1 MQLRVSLLCALL
13 LPPLHLSLGGAEVEH
28 SVRERL
34 NSPVT
39 FGVAGDP
46 LGDVLT
52 KLGKACS
59 VEFEVD
65 PAVLVPARFPGAHLP
80 RYWVYVHQLQAK
92 YLVAWVIHLGQARG
106 QIVDGRIA
114 INLPDAVGE
123 GDAVFQ
129 CYRETDG
136 PWRGALAEKL
146 SEGIISA
153 RITDSSVKDVIHW
166 VTGMGL
172 GQFILDPAAVSTE
185 WLSARSPP
193 IHAKTVDYEGVLRI
207 AAKATGL
214 ELVLQGGVAFL
225 AVPVRGDKAGPQQ
238 KKGAGSHASDH

>member
-1 MQLRVSLLCALL
+1 MPQRVFLLCVLL
-13 LPPLHLSLGGAEVEH
+13 LPPLHPSLRGAEAEH
-28 SVRERL
+28 SVLEQL

-46 LGDVLT
+46 LGDVLA
-52 KLGKACS
+52 KLAKACS
-59 VEFEVD
+59 VKFEVD
-65 PAVLVPARFPGAHLP
+65 PAVLVAARFPGAQLP
-80 RYWVYVHQLQAK
+80 RYWVYVHQLEAK
-92 YLVAWVIHLGQARG
+92 YLIAWVIHLGQARG
-106 QIVDGRIA
+106 RIVDGGIA
-114 INLPDAVGE
+114 IDLPDAVGE

-129 CYRETDG
+129 CYRETKG
-136 PWRGALAEKL
+136 PWRRALAEKL

-193 IHAKTVDYEGVLRI
+193 IHAKTVDYEGVLQI

-225 AVPVRGDKAGPQQ
+225 AVPVRGDKAESQQ
-238 KKGAGSHASDH
+238 KKGAVSHASDH